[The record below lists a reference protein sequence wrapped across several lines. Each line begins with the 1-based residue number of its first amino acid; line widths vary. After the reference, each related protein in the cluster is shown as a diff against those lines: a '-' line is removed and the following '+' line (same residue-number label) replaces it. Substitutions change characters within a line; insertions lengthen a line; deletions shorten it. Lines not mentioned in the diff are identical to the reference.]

1 MDILWSVISGILLI
15 VGIIGCILP
24 VIPGPAISFS
34 SLLLLQL
41 KSTQPFTSEFLIW
54 FGVIMI
60 IVTALDYIVP
70 AYGTKKLGGS
80 KSGIRGSIVGLVL
93 GIFFFPPIGFIIGPF
108 IGAVVGELMIGKSSN
123 VAFRSGLGS
132 FIGFLTSTLLKLIYS
147 FVVGYYYVLSFF

>member
-1 MDILWSVISGILLI
+1 MDILWSIISGILLI

-93 GIFFFPPIGFIIGPF
+93 GIFFFPPIGIIIGPF

-147 FVVGYYYVLSFF
+147 FVVGYYYVQSFF

>member
-41 KSTQPFTSEFLIW
+41 KSTPPFTSELLIW

>member
-41 KSTQPFTSEFLIW
+41 KSTPPFTSELLIW

-93 GIFFFPPIGFIIGPF
+93 GIFFFPPIGIIIGPF

-123 VAFRSGLGS
+123 VAFRSGFGS

>member
-41 KSTQPFTSEFLIW
+41 KSTPPFTSEFLIW

>member
-41 KSTQPFTSEFLIW
+41 KSTPPFTSELLIW

-93 GIFFFPPIGFIIGPF
+93 GIFFFPPIGIIIGPF

>member
-1 MDILWSVISGILLI
+1 MDILWSVISGILVI
-15 VGIIGCILP
+15 VGVIGCILP

-41 KSTQPFTSEFLIW
+41 KSTPPFSSEFLIW
-54 FGVIMI
+54 FGVIMV

-80 KSGIRGSIVGLVL
+80 KSGVRGSIIGLVL
-93 GIFFFPPIGFIIGPF
+93 GIFFFPPIGIIIGPF

-147 FVVGYYYVLSFF
+147 FVVGYYYVVSFF